1 MSVAGCDE
9 ADPDV
14 ELTTLHRNVL
24 DQVFGLTEGAPPERF
39 LVGIAAL
46 DLVATAAKKQ
56 PIVWLVDDAQWIDQA
71 SMQAIGFVGRR
82 LLAERVAILI
92 ATRDVS
98 DENELAGLP
107 ELRIGGLNTEDAGRL
122 FDSVVSGPMDP
133 LVRDRVIS
141 ETRGNPLA
149 LLELPR
155 AWTTAE
161 LVEGL
166 SESAGI
172 PLTGR
177 LEFAFAKRLRE
188 LPPDTQTLLA
198 LAAAEPTGD
207 PALLWSAA
215 QRLGMDWSL
224 DDTGAEINTVEADAS
239 SPEDLRARM
248 TELYSD
254 EGAPGVVI
262 YNAVLGA
269 PDQLLSSTVT
279 HLQEAY
285 AVDVIGAIVVAQEAA
300 PAMKAAGF
308 GTMIVTGGGFAD
320 HPIPALATVSLGKAA
335 LRSAATMLGADL
347 GPDGIRVATLTIAGQ
362 IVAGTAFDP
371 ARIAERY
378 WEIVQMDDPWQA
390 EFRFTGE

>member
-1 MSVAGCDE
+1 MTRVPRGQSEGNDGPENVRAGSIDSGH
-9 ADPDV
+9 
-14 ELTTLHRNVL
+14 LL
-24 DQVFGLTEGAPPERF
+24 
-39 LVGIAAL
+39 LVGAGPGLGLAVAHRFAAGGYRVT
-46 DLVATAAKKQ
+46 LVARST
-56 PIVWLVDDAQWIDQA
+56 D
-71 SMQAIGFVGRR
+71 R
-82 LLAERVAILI
+82 LG
-92 ATRDVS
+92 
-98 DENELAGLP
+98 ELA
-107 ELRIGGLNTEDAGRL
+107 R
-122 FDSVVSGPMDP
+122 
-133 LVRDRVIS
+133 
-141 ETRGNPLA
+141 
-149 LLELPR
+149 
-155 AWTTAE
+155 
-161 LVEGL
+161 
-166 SESAGI
+166 
-172 PLTGR
+172 
-177 LEFAFAKRLRE
+177 
-188 LPPDTQTLLA
+188 
-198 LAAAEPTGD
+198 
-207 PALLWSAA
+207 
-215 QRLGMDWSL
+215 SL

-378 WEIVQMDDPWQA
+378 WQIVQMDDPWQA